1 MSGRNSVRAFLGLGG
16 NIGDPAQAIAS
27 ALQRLNASD
36 GVTVT
41 TVSSLYRT
49 PPWGKTDQPDFF
61 NAAAEIGTTLLPR
74 ELLGL
79 CLEIEQGLKRVRGER
94 WGPRTIDIDILLYD
108 ECRIAEEGLEI
119 PHPHMTERAFVMVPL
134 AEIAP
139 ELVVE
144 GIRAAERAASLDSA
158 GIRRLPGGNN
168 WWKSPK

>member
-119 PHPHMTERAFVMVPL
+119 PHPHMTERVARTAAIATTSTV
-134 AEIAP
+134 AP
-139 ELVVE
+139 EKLA
-144 GIRAAERAASLDSA
+144 RAMALSA
-158 GIRRLPGGNN
+158 RRRTIA
-168 WWKSPK
+168 